1 LRKTFSHFVALVG
14 LQPLG
19 AFVGF
24 AVGGCAPD
32 EMGIGPTV
40 AVPKLLSRH
49 GLKVS
54 DIDLW
59 YDNERT
65 FLLIHFPFRE
75 LNEAFAVVPLRCADV
90 LGIDHAKMNV
100 NGGAISIGHPFGMT
114 GSRQVCSIPSR
125 DLILGR

>member
-1 LRKTFSHFVALVG
+1 MLAVSHIIPVG

-24 AVGGCAPD
+24 AVGGCEPD

-59 YDNERT
+59 
-65 FLLIHFPFRE
+65 
-75 LNEAFAVVPLRCADV
+75 
-90 LGIDHAKMNV
+90 
-100 NGGAISIGHPFGMT
+100 
-114 GSRQVCSIPSR
+114 
-125 DLILGR
+125 